1 MFANYNYD
9 NFPVVFVE
17 FSESITSEN
26 EFDQFLNEWL
36 ILYHNRR
43 DFSFIFDTRNMK
55 NINIKYAIKMTL
67 FIKSLRKQPYHYLQK
82 SLILVNDKHIKRL
95 LDFVFTLQSP
105 VAPVYLWLTDNEI
118 NNNEINDSEINDSE
132 NINSDND
139 YNKEYLIETLNTSN
153 RLDLKDDMIYIKANS
168 SLIPF
173 L

>member
-9 NFPVVFVE
+9 NFPVVFVN
-17 FSESITSEN
+17 FSENINSEI

-55 NINIKYAIKMTL
+55 NISPKYAIKMTL
-67 FIKSLRKQPYHYLQK
+67 FIKSLRKEPYHYLQK

-105 VAPVYLWLTDNEI
+105 VAPVYLWL
-118 NNNEINDSEINDSE
+118 SE
-132 NINSDND
+132 NNSEQ
-139 YNKEYLIETLNTSN
+139 NKEYLIDTLNTIN
-153 RLDLKDDMIYIKANS
+153 RLDLKDNMIYIKANS

>member
-9 NFPVVFVE
+9 NFPVIFVE
-17 FSESITSEN
+17 FSENINSET

-82 SLILVNDKHIKRL
+82 SLILVNNKHIKRL

-105 VAPVYLWLTDNEI
+105 VAPVYLWL
-118 NNNEINDSEINDSE
+118 NDSDINDSE
-132 NINSDND
+132 NINND
-139 YNKEYLIETLNTSN
+139 LNKEYLINTLNTIN
-153 RLDLKDDMIYIKANS
+153 RENLKDDMIYIKPNS

>member
-9 NFPVVFVE
+9 NFPVIFVE

-43 DFSFIFDTRNMK
+43 EFSFIFDTRNMK
-55 NINIKYAIKMTL
+55 NISIKYAIKMTL
-67 FIKSLRKQPYHYLQK
+67 FIKNLRKEPYHYLQK

-118 NNNEINDSEINDSE
+118 NNNEINNNEIN
-132 NINSDND
+132 NND

>member
-1 MFANYNYD
+1 MFAYYNYD
-9 NFPVVFVE
+9 KFPIVFVE
-17 FSESITSEN
+17 FSESINSET

-36 ILYHNRR
+36 ILYHNRQ

-67 FIKSLRKQPYHYLQK
+67 FIKNLRKEPYHYLQK
-82 SLILVNDKHIKRL
+82 SLILVNDKNIKRL

-105 VAPVYLWLTDNEI
+105 VAPVYLWHINSNDNEL
-118 NNNEINDSEINDSE
+118 
-132 NINSDND
+132 
-139 YNKEYLIETLNTSN
+139 NKEYLMYTINNIN
-153 RLDLKDDMIYIKANS
+153 RTNLKDNMIYIKPNS

>member
-1 MFANYNYD
+1 MFSEYNYD
-9 NFPVVFVE
+9 NFPIVFVT
-17 FSESITSEN
+17 FSESINSET

-36 ILYHNRR
+36 ILYHNRQ
-43 DFSFIFDTRNMK
+43 DFSYIFDTRNMK
-55 NINIKYAIKMTL
+55 NISPKYAIKMTL

-105 VAPVYLWLTDNEI
+105 VAPVYLWHINE
-118 NNNEINDSEINDSE
+118 EYD
-132 NINSDND
+132 
-139 YNKEYLIETLNTSN
+139 KEYLINTLNTIN

>member
-1 MFANYNYD
+1 MFAQYNYD
-9 NFPVVFVE
+9 NFPVVFVT
-17 FSESITSEN
+17 FSESINSET

-43 DFSFIFDTRNMK
+43 DFSYIFDTRNMK
-55 NINIKYAIKMTL
+55 NISIKYAIKMTL
-67 FIKSLRKQPYHYLQK
+67 FIKNLRKEPYHYLQK

-105 VAPVYLWLTDNEI
+105 VAPVYLWQVNSI
-118 NNNEINDSEINDSE
+118 DSE
-132 NINSDND
+132 NINEEYD
-139 YNKEYLIETLNTSN
+139 KEYLINTLNTIN
-153 RLDLKDDMIYIKANS
+153 RLELKDNMIYIKANS

>member
-9 NFPVVFVE
+9 NFPIVFVT
-17 FSESITSEN
+17 FSESINSET

-36 ILYHNRR
+36 ILYHNRK

-55 NINIKYAIKMTL
+55 NISPKYAIKMTL
-67 FIKSLRKQPYHYLQK
+67 FIKNLRKQPYHYLQK

-105 VAPVYLWLTDNEI
+105 VAPVYLWQVNGDELD
-118 NNNEINDSEINDSE
+118 
-132 NINSDND
+132 
-139 YNKEYLIETLNTSN
+139 KEYLINTLNTIN
-153 RLDLKDDMIYIKANS
+153 RVDLKDNMIYIRANS

>member
-1 MFANYNYD
+1 MFAEYNYN
-9 NFPVVFVE
+9 NFPIVFVS
-17 FSESITSEN
+17 FSESINSET

-43 DFSFIFDTRNMK
+43 DFSYIFDTRNMK
-55 NINIKYAIKMTL
+55 NISPKYAIKMTL
-67 FIKSLRKQPYHYLQK
+67 FIKNLRKQPYHYLQK

-105 VAPVYLWLTDNEI
+105 VAPVYLWHI
-118 NNNEINDSEINDSE
+118 NSINSE
-132 NINSDND
+132 NINEEYD
-139 YNKEYLIETLNTSN
+139 KEYLINTLNTIN
-153 RLDLKDDMIYIKANS
+153 RLELKDNMIYIKANS

>member
-9 NFPVVFVE
+9 NFPIIFVT
-17 FSESITSEN
+17 FSENINSET

-55 NINIKYAIKMTL
+55 NISPKYAIKMTL
-67 FIKSLRKQPYHYLQK
+67 FIKNLRKEPYHYLQK

-105 VAPVYLWLTDNEI
+105 VAPVYLWHI
-118 NNNEINDSEINDSE
+118 NSNDSDQ
-132 NINSDND
+132 INSEYD
-139 YNKEYLIETLNTSN
+139 KEYLINTLNTIN
-153 RLDLKDDMIYIKANS
+153 RVDLKDDMIYIKANS

>member
-1 MFANYNYD
+1 MFAKYNYE
-9 NFPVVFVE
+9 NLPIVFVE
-17 FSESITSEN
+17 FSENINSET

-36 ILYHNRR
+36 ILYHNQE

-82 SLILVNDKHIKRL
+82 SLILVNNKHIKRL

-105 VAPVYLWLTDNEI
+105 VAPVYLWL
-118 NNNEINDSEINDSE
+118 SE
-132 NINSDND
+132 NINNDND
-139 YNKEYLIETLNTSN
+139 YNKEHLIETINDINRSN
-153 RLDLKDDMIYIKANS
+153 LKENMIYIKPNS